1 MDCEKIVFW
10 EKNDSVT
17 SVSIYFDNR
26 LEIIHLCLRLFLL
39 LFKRKILDFSFIRVN
54 SKEAYVDEE

>member
-39 LFKRKILDFSFIRVN
+39 LFKRKILNLLFIRI
-54 SKEAYVDEE
+54 SGEEAYVDKK